1 MSMQTTYVTLIAV
14 LAYTAHFWWKKIIK
28 ENIWMFLKQLLK
40 FLLYIT
46 KQKVNQSDGINA
58 VTTDA
63 GQL

>member
-1 MSMQTTYVTLIAV
+1 
-14 LAYTAHFWWKKIIK
+14 
-28 ENIWMFLKQLLK
+28 MFI

-63 GQL
+63 DQL